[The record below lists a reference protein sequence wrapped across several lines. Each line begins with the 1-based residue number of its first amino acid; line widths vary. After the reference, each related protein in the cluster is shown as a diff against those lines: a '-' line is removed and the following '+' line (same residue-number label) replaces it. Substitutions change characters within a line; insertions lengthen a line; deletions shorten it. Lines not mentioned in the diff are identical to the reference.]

1 MTDFF
6 EKLRIRYFLLTYI
19 ILTILIILISDLEIF
34 SKSEFLTGYFW
45 EIVFSSLLLIWFIY
59 GIKRH
64 RLDLS
69 FLLSDF
75 KKKVSW
81 KETFSLVGI
90 HFLFIFGFVF
100 LLYVVLYFAKPEW
113 VDPLLNEMPFAADT
127 LKDKIMLFILAC
139 ILAPIV
145 EEFTFRGVILNRLRK
160 RWGTLVA
167 VIVSSVLF
175 GILHFETAIVG
186 AILFGVLLAVLY
198 LKTNNIL
205 VTISVHF
212 FNNLLANLLSFFDT
226 AAEAA
231 ENEPALTTTDLVVT
245 GSIGAVML
253 LLSLIYM
260 VWYLK
265 KFWPKDERNKQSTMQ
280 HPPVQPSYL
289 QGTVTGIEG
298 DWAILEVKDYR
309 QVKTSFLPPE
319 LKEGDTLVFNGEN
332 WVILNREQDS
342 ETDSKSNSQLDSE

>member
-1 MTDFF
+1 M
-6 EKLRIRYFLLTYI
+6 TYI

-34 SKSEFLTGYFW
+34 RNNELLTGYFW
-45 EIVFSSLLLIWFIY
+45 EIVFSSLLLVWFIY
-59 GIKRH
+59 VIKKH
-64 RLDLS
+64 KLDLG

-75 KKKVSW
+75 RKKVNW

-90 HFLFIFGFVF
+90 HFLFIFGFVL
-100 LLYVVLYFAKPEW
+100 LLYAVLYFAKPEW
-113 VDPLLNEMPFAADT
+113 IDPLLNEIPFAADT
-127 LKDKIMLFILAC
+127 LKDKIMFFILAC
-139 ILAPIV
+139 FLAPLV

-160 RWGTLVA
+160 RWGTLTA
-167 VIVSSVLF
+167 VILSSVLF

-205 VTISVHF
+205 VTVSVHF
-212 FNNLLANLLSFFDT
+212 FNNLAASFLSFFDT

-265 KFWPKDERNKQSTMQ
+265 KYWPRNESKKQSIRQ
-280 HPPVQPSYL
+280 NRPVQPSYL

-309 QVKTSFLPPE
+309 QVKTSYLPPQ
-319 LKEGDTLVFNGEN
+319 LKKGDTLVFNGEK
-332 WVILNREQDS
+332 WVILNS
-342 ETDSKSNSQLDSE
+342 ESTLDSNR